1 VTVNGEGDGADF
13 SDLSIAIITRNEEA
27 SIATTINALLGT
39 LPGVEIVVV
48 DGSSDATPEIA
59 ASLGATVR
67 REPPG
72 GAAPAL
78 LAALTASA
86 RPVVATIDA
95 DYTYP
100 VEVIPELVRR
110 IRAGDDVAG
119 TDRMGRWQRDAISF
133 SQWIVSVAFGVIA
146 SIRARRRLRDVHSA
160 ERAYRRSLIDEF
172 DWDTQGSAFPVD
184 LLLWPA
190 MAGCRIS
197 EVPIEYRPRLGGE
210 SKLPRWTGGTRTM
223 SRLLRP
229 ARHMRPRSTTG

>member
-1 VTVNGEGDGADF
+1 MTAERVGGADF
-13 SDLSIAIITRNEEA
+13 TDVSVAIITRNEEE
-27 SIATTINALLGT
+27 SIATTVRALFEA
-39 LPGVEIVVV
+39 LPGVEVVVV

-59 ASLGATVR
+59 AKLGARVQ

-78 LAALTASA
+78 LAALRASE
-86 RPVVATIDA
+86 RPVVVTIDA

-133 SQWIVSVAFGVIA
+133 SQWFVSVAFGVIA
-146 SIRARRRLRDVHSA
+146 TLRARRRLRDVHSA
-160 ERAYRRSLIDEF
+160 ERAYRRTLIDEF
-172 DWDTQGSAFPVD
+172 DWDTEGSAFPVD

-190 MAGCRIS
+190 MAGYRIT
-197 EVPIEYRPRLGGE
+197 EVPIVYRPRTGGE

-229 ARHMRPRSTTG
+229 AAPMRPRPGAR

>member
-1 VTVNGEGDGADF
+1 MTANGVGGSADF
-13 SDLSIAIITRNEEA
+13 SDLSVAIISRNEEE
-27 SIATTINALLGT
+27 SIATTIGALFES

-48 DGSSDATPEIA
+48 DGSSDSTPEIA
-59 ASLGATVR
+59 ASLGARVQ

-78 LAALTASA
+78 LAALSASA
-86 RPVVATIDA
+86 RPIVATIDA
-95 DYTYP
+95 DFTYP
-100 VEVIPELVRR
+100 VDVIPELVRR

-119 TDRMGRWQRDAISF
+119 TDRMGKWQRDAISF

-146 SIRARRRLRDVHSA
+146 TIRARRRLRDVHSA

-172 DWDTQGSAFPVD
+172 EWDTQGSAFPVD

-190 MAGCRIS
+190 MAHYRIS
-197 EVPIEYRPRLGGE
+197 EVPIVYRPRIGGE

-229 ARHMRPRSTTG
+229 AAQMRPRAGTS

>member
-1 VTVNGEGDGADF
+1 MGEADF
-13 SDLSIAIITRNEEA
+13 SDVSIAIITRNEEE
-27 SIATTINALLGT
+27 SIATTIKALFGS
-39 LPGVEIVVV
+39 LPGVEVVVV
-48 DGSSDATPEIA
+48 DGSSDATPQIA
-59 ASLGATVR
+59 AELGARVQ

-78 LAALTASA
+78 LAALRASE
-86 RPVVATIDA
+86 RPVVVTIDA

-110 IRAGDDVAG
+110 IRSGDDVAG

-133 SQWIVSVAFGVIA
+133 SQWFVSVAFGVIA
-146 SIRARRRLRDVHSA
+146 TVRARRRLRDVHSA

-190 MAGCRIS
+190 MARYRIS
-197 EVPIEYRPRLGGE
+197 EVPIVYRPRTGGE

-229 ARHMRPRSTTG
+229 AAQMRPRPGVR